1 MSGSLAGERPTLT
14 RETLAMSPVK
24 SLLADV
30 SSGGPAPGGIGMAA
44 IGAAQ
49 AAALV
54 SMVARQ
60 TAGKPGYEPMTEEM
74 ERVLERARTLE
85 EQVLVF
91 LDQEVEA
98 FNQLMESVAMPR
110 GASEHDEASRIRKD
124 LMRNAARGYVQV
136 PFQIHQIAAELVPL
150 AETVARYGNRQL
162 VADAGTALLMAI
174 TATRAAGMQVLLN
187 LQGQEDDE
195 WSSAAREKVDRSFS
209 EADGLEG
216 DLWPQLLAR
225 VKGSE
230 G

>member
-1 MSGSLAGERPTLT
+1 MT
-14 RETLAMSPVK
+14 RETLAMTPVK

-30 SSGGPAPGGIGMAA
+30 AASGPAPGGIAMAA
-44 IGAAQ
+44 VAAGQ

-54 SMVARQ
+54 AMVARQ

-110 GASEHDEASRIRKD
+110 GSSEHDEASRIRKD
-124 LMRNAARGYVQV
+124 LMRIAARGYVQV
-136 PFQIHQIAAELVPL
+136 PFQILQIAAELVPL
-150 AETVARYGNRQL
+150 AEAVARYGNREL
-162 VADAGTALLMAI
+162 VADAGTALLSAM
-174 TATRAAGMQVLLN
+174 TATRSAGLQVLLN
-187 LQGQEDDE
+187 LQGQEEDE
-195 WSSAAREKVDRSFS
+195 WSTTAREKVDRAFA
-209 EADGLEG
+209 EVDGLEG

-230 G
+230 A